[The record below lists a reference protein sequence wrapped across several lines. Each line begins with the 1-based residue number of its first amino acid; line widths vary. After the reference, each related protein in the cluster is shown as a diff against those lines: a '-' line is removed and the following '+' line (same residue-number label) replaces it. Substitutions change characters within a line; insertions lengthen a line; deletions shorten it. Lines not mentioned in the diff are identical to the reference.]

1 MEKESSSTLDMQSST
16 SSNIFIPIKFTT
28 MVQLNSKELNKNFE
42 DTINIKLKN
51 NLENICTKYGF
62 IKKGSIKII
71 KRSVGYFKEQHF
83 NGDIAF
89 NLQCIAEI
97 CNPSQDSI
105 IKCRVKAKNSLGIL
119 AEGLHDNTAILEIIV
134 PKISSGIKSEI
145 DIDSIQIGDDI
156 NIQVCGKKFMLYDKH
171 ISIIGRAIKDKDENI
186 IIENILNDNEETEQE
201 EEENLD
207 IDINESDE
215 EYEEDEDDDDDMSI
229 KKIIIK
235 KDNVVDEEEEEDEED
250 EEEDEIFDDEFDE
263 EFEDEFD
270 DIEDF
275 EGHDID

>member
-28 MVQLNSKELNKNFE
+28 TVQLNSKELNKNFE
-42 DTINIKLKN
+42 NTINIKLKN

-207 IDINESDE
+207 IDINETED
-215 EYEEDEDDDDDMSI
+215 EYEEDEEDDDDMSI

-235 KDNVVDEEEEEDEED
+235 KDNVVDEEEEDEEEED
-250 EEEDEIFDDEFDE
+250 EEDEIFDDEFDE

>member
-1 MEKESSSTLDMQSST
+1 MEIESSIT
-16 SSNIFIPIKFTT
+16 SSNIFIPIKFNTT
-28 MVQLNSKELNKNFE
+28 VQLNSKELNKNFE
-42 DTINIKLKN
+42 DVINTKLKN
-51 NLENICTKYGF
+51 NLENICSKYGF

-71 KRSVGYFKEQHF
+71 KRSIGYFKEQHF

-105 IKCRVKAKNSLGIL
+105 IKCRVKAKNSLGLL
-119 AEGLHDNTAILEIIV
+119 AEGIHDNASILEVII

-171 ISIIGRAIKDKDENI
+171 ISIIGRAIKDKDEKI
-186 IIENILNDNEETEQE
+186 IIENILNDNEDVEQEQE
-201 EEENLD
+201 EEILD
-207 IDINESDE
+207 IDINESEDD
-215 EYEEDEDDDDDMSI
+215 YEDDEDDDMSL

-235 KDNVVDEEEEEDEED
+235 KDDIIDEEEDEDEED
-250 EEEDEIFDDEFDE
+250 EEDDDEIFDEEFDE
-263 EFEDEFD
+263 EFEEEFD
-270 DIEDF
+270 DTEDF
-275 EGHDID
+275 EGHDVD

>member
-42 DTINIKLKN
+42 NTINIKLKN

-186 IIENILNDNEETEQE
+186 IIENILNDNEETEQD

-207 IDINESDE
+207 IDINETED
-215 EYEEDEDDDDDMSI
+215 EYEEDEEEDDDMSI

-235 KDNVVDEEEEEDEED
+235 KDNVVDEEEEDEED
-250 EEEDEIFDDEFDE
+250 DEEDEIFDDEFDE

-275 EGHDID
+275 EEHDND

>member
-42 DTINIKLKN
+42 NTINIKLKN

-186 IIENILNDNEETEQE
+186 IIENILNDNEETEQD

-207 IDINESDE
+207 IDINETED
-215 EYEEDEDDDDDMSI
+215 EYEEDEEEDDDMSI

-235 KDNVVDEEEEEDEED
+235 KDNVVDEEEEDEED
-250 EEEDEIFDDEFDE
+250 DEEDEIFDD
-263 EFEDEFD
+263 
-270 DIEDF
+270 
-275 EGHDID
+275 

>member
-1 MEKESSSTLDMQSST
+1 MSKISETSTA
-16 SSNIFIPIKFTT
+16 SNIFIPIKFNT
-28 MVQLNSKELNKNFE
+28 VIQLNSKELNKNFE
-42 DTINIKLKN
+42 TTIITKLKN
-51 NLENICTKYGF
+51 NLENVCSKYGF
-62 IKKGSIKII
+62 IKKDSIKII
-71 KRSVGYFKEQHF
+71 KRSIGYLKEQHF

-119 AEGLHDNTAILEIIV
+119 AEGIHDNTAILEVIV

-145 DIDSIQIGDDI
+145 DIDSIQIGDEI

-171 ISIIGRAIKDKDENI
+171 ISIIGRAIKDKDESI
-186 IIENILNDNEETEQE
+186 IIDGDLDIDE
-201 EEENLD
+201 EEQDDEDENLD
-207 IDINESDE
+207 IEIDDLDE
-215 EYEEDEDDDDDMSI
+215 EYDDDDDDDDDTSL

-235 KDNVVDEEEEEDEED
+235 KNKESESIIDEDEDNEEEEDEE
-250 EEEDEIFDDEFDE
+250 EFEEDIDDFE
-263 EFEDEFD
+263 EQED

-275 EGHDID
+275 EDDIE

>member
-42 DTINIKLKN
+42 NTINIKLKN

-186 IIENILNDNEETEQE
+186 IIENILNDNEETEQD

-207 IDINESDE
+207 IDINETED
-215 EYEEDEDDDDDMSI
+215 EYEEDEEDDDDMSI

-235 KDNVVDEEEEEDEED
+235 KDNVVDEEEEDEED
-250 EEEDEIFDDEFDE
+250 DEEDEIFDDEFDE

>member
-42 DTINIKLKN
+42 NTINIKLKN

-171 ISIIGRAIKDKDENI
+171 ISIIGRAIKDKNENI
-186 IIENILNDNEETEQE
+186 IIENILNDNEEIEQE

-207 IDINESDE
+207 IDINETED

-235 KDNVVDEEEEEDEED
+235 KDNVVDEEEEDEEEED
-250 EEEDEIFDDEFDE
+250 EEDEIFDDEFDE

>member
-42 DTINIKLKN
+42 NTINIKLKN

-186 IIENILNDNEETEQE
+186 IIENILNDNEEIEQE

-207 IDINESDE
+207 IDINETED

-235 KDNVVDEEEEEDEED
+235 KDNVVDEEEEDEEEED
-250 EEEDEIFDDEFDE
+250 EEDEIFDDEFDE

>member
-42 DTINIKLKN
+42 NTINIKLKN

-207 IDINESDE
+207 IDINETED
-215 EYEEDEDDDDDMSI
+215 EYEEDEEDDDDMSI

-235 KDNVVDEEEEEDEED
+235 KDNVVDEEEEDEDEED
-250 EEEDEIFDDEFDE
+250 EEDEIFDDEFDE

>member
-51 NLENICTKYGF
+51 NLENICSKYGF

-235 KDNVVDEEEEEDEED
+235 KDNVVDEEEEDEED

>member
-1 MEKESSSTLDMQSST
+1 MELESNT
-16 SSNIFIPIKFTT
+16 SSNIFIPIKFNTT
-28 MVQLNSKELNKNFE
+28 VQLNSKELNKNFE
-42 DTINIKLKN
+42 EVINTKLKN
-51 NLENICTKYGF
+51 NLENICSKYGF

-71 KRSVGYFKEQHF
+71 KRSIGYFKEQQF

-119 AEGLHDNTAILEIIV
+119 AEGIHDNTAILEIIV

-145 DIDSIQIGDDI
+145 DIESIQIGDNI

-171 ISIIGRAIKDKDENI
+171 ISIIGRAIKDNNENI
-186 IIENILNDNEETEQE
+186 IIENILNDNEDFEQEQE

-207 IDINESDE
+207 IDINESDDD
-215 EYEEDEDDDDDMSI
+215 YEDEDDDDMSI

-235 KDNVVDEEEEEDEED
+235 KDDIIED
-250 EEEDEIFDDEFDE
+250 EEEDDDVDEEDEDFDDEFEEDLDE
-263 EFEDEFD
+263 EFD
-270 DIEDF
+270 DNDDF
-275 EGHDID
+275 EENDID

>member
-42 DTINIKLKN
+42 NTINIKLKN

-207 IDINESDE
+207 IDINETED
-215 EYEEDEDDDDDMSI
+215 EYEEDEEDDDDMSI

-235 KDNVVDEEEEEDEED
+235 KDNVVDEEEDEEEED
-250 EEEDEIFDDEFDE
+250 EEDEIFDDEFDE